1 MLRIYD
7 KYSTMLNRL
16 WNLQSIGKKGI
27 IIIMLL
33 FDYKQNLQISSL
45 INEHRK
51 KMKSKQKILY
61 EITPKT

>member
-33 FDYKQNLQISSL
+33 FDYQQIY
-45 INEHRK
+45 K
-51 KMKSKQKILY
+51 YQVK
-61 EITPKT
+61 